1 MTLTL
6 RIIRNDAPNMG
17 VNPELVLNNRGANIG
32 RALTCEWVLPD
43 DARVVSSK
51 HCEVQFRD
59 NAYFLIDY
67 GSTNGTFVGESRD
80 RLEGTHRIA
89 PGDRFR
95 IGPYVIEARLAGA
108 ALQAY
113 ETGVESAMAAARGPD
128 FGDWHD
134 VPGGRPAPPPPPPAP
149 GFAEGGGWDLPQAAP
164 ERASIWSEDAARGTG
179 AASADDIFGNF
190 TAKNEVDW
198 NNAAWS
204 VEADFDPFRVDP
216 ADGGGGGGFAPLPG
230 ANTATQPGGGDPF
243 APMTGAPSGAAGGF
257 DPLPGTPAAPP
268 PAAPATSGAGFAPMS
283 GTPDLFPPA
292 SPGGAFAPLPGE
304 SAPPAP
310 LPTSPG
316 AFGGGGS
323 SSSGG
328 SFAPLDGGAAQ
339 PPFPAAPAA
348 PAQPAATQWPQPP
361 AHEPTMGA
369 WAPAAPDAGPA
380 APASA
385 AQPVR
390 VRPSPVAHSPAP
402 PMAPEPAGAPSPA
415 AHAPAMAPAMPDA
428 VFAALLGELGV
439 PAAQL
444 KLSPE
449 EAAAKAGRMLRHLI
463 AGLMILLEAR
473 ARAKEEMGAAGTALS
488 FDGNN
493 PLKFA
498 RNVDQ
503 ALVMMLN
510 PQLRGYMEAEGAIE
524 ESYRDLQAH
533 QIATLKAMQ
542 GALRETLNR
551 FSPAAIKARTK
562 EQGLLAKVLPGQR
575 EAAMWKAYEAQF
587 SGVAEGSAEAFL
599 EVFSREFRKAYEESS
614 QPPRRR

>member
-6 RIIRNDAPNMG
+6 RIINNDFADLG
-17 VNPELVLNNRGANIG
+17 VSPELVLNNRGANIG

-43 DARVVSSK
+43 ETGLISRR

-59 NAYFLIDY
+59 DVYFMVDF
-67 GSTNGTFVGESRD
+67 GSTNGTFVGPAEQRI
-80 RLEGTHRIA
+80 EGAHKIA
-89 PGDRFR
+89 QGDRFR
-95 IGPYVIEARLAGA
+95 IGPYVIEARLSGA
-108 ALQAY
+108 ALQQHQSEA
-113 ETGVESAMAAARGPD
+113 ANAAAAARGPG
-128 FGDWHD
+128 FGDWND
-134 VPGGRPAPPPPPPAP
+134 VPGGRAAPPPPPPRP
-149 GFAEGGGWDLPQAAP
+149 SFADGGGWDLPQAAP
-164 ERASIWSEDAARGTG
+164 DRASAWSEDAKRGTG
-179 AASADDIFGNF
+179 GPSADDIFGDF

-204 VEADFDPFRVDP
+204 VDPDFDPFRVDP
-216 ADGGGGGGFAPLPG
+216 MEQQGFAPLPGAATPAPGGGDPFAPLGGQAGAGAAAAGGGFAPLPGTAPVPAPPPPPPPAMGGGGGFAPLPG
-230 ANTATQPGGGDPF
+230 SP
-243 APMTGAPSGAAGGF
+243 
-257 DPLPGTPAAPP
+257 PP
-268 PAAPATSGAGFAPMS
+268 PAAPA
-283 GTPDLFPPA
+283 
-292 SPGGAFAPLPGE
+292 
-304 SAPPAP
+304 
-310 LPTSPG
+310 
-316 AFGGGGS
+316 
-323 SSSGG
+323 SGG
-328 SFAPLDGGAAQ
+328 SFAPLDSA
-339 PPFPAAPAA
+339 AAP
-348 PAQPAATQWPQPP
+348 WPEPP
-361 AHEPTMGA
+361 AVPEATMGA
-369 WAPAAPDAGPA
+369 WTNSPPQSA
-380 APASA
+380 APA
-385 AQPVR
+385 PVR
-390 VRPSPVAHSPAP
+390 VRPSPVAHAHDAAPAAAAPPPPAP
-402 PMAPEPAGAPSPA
+402 AAAAPGL
-415 AHAPAMAPAMPDA
+415 PDA
-428 VFAALLGELGV
+428 VFGALLTELGV

-449 EAAAKAGRMLRHLI
+449 ETAAKTGRMLRHLV

-503 ALVMMLN
+503 ALLMMLN
-510 PQLRGYMEAEGAIE
+510 PHLRGYMEAEGAIE

-575 EAAMWKAYEAQF
+575 EAALWKAYEAQF

-614 QPPRRR
+614 RPPGRR

>member
-43 DARVVSSK
+43 DGRVVSSK

-67 GSTNGTFVGESRD
+67 GSTNGTFVGDARD
-80 RLEGTHRIA
+80 RLEGAHRIA

-108 ALQAY
+108 ALQAH
-113 ETGVESAMAAARGPD
+113 ESGVESAMAAARGPD

-134 VPGGRPAPPPPPPAP
+134 VPGGRPAPPPPPPPP
-149 GFAEGGGWDLPQAAP
+149 GFAEGGGWDLPQAAQ
-164 ERASIWSEDAARGTG
+164 ERASIWSEDTARGTG
-179 AASADDIFGNF
+179 AANADDIFGNF

-216 ADGGGGGGFAPLPG
+216 ADGVGFAPLPG
-230 ANTATQPGGGDPF
+230 ASTTQQPGGGDPF
-243 APMTGAPSGAAGGF
+243 APMTGAGESAGGF
-257 DPLPGTPAAPP
+257 APLPGTPAAAPP
-268 PAAPATSGAGFAPMS
+268 PVQPGS
-283 GTPDLFPPA
+283 
-292 SPGGAFAPLPGE
+292 GGAFAPLPGQD
-304 SAPPAP
+304 APPAP
-310 LPTSPG
+310 LTTPD
-316 AFGGGGS
+316 AFG
-323 SSSGG
+323 GG
-328 SFAPLDGGAAQ
+328 SFAPLDGGSAPP
-339 PPFPAAPAA
+339 PPFPPA
-348 PAQPAATQWPQPP
+348 PAQPVAPPWPQAPG
-361 AHEPTMGA
+361 HEPTMGA
-369 WAPAAPDAGPA
+369 WAPAAPDAAATPPPA
-380 APASA
+380 AH
-385 AQPVR
+385 QPVR
-390 VRPSPVAHSPAP
+390 VRPSPVAHSPAAPAAPDPAAP
-402 PMAPEPAGAPSPA
+402 PAPA
-415 AHAPAMAPAMPDA
+415 AHPAATPDA

-510 PQLRGYMEAEGAIE
+510 PHLRGYMEAEGAIE

-562 EQGLLAKVLPGQR
+562 EQGLLSKVLPGQR

-614 QPPRRR
+614 QPRRR